1 MRMNKLA
8 LAIMLLAGATGALAA
23 EQAGDPVAQA
33 VKPGEPAAISS
44 PDSGAQSRT
53 ESHSADLPVVSADP
67 AAQSSS
73 SSLAAT
79 PGVPAPVTAAPS
91 SGHASDGSA
100 SVAATAPPSDSGR
113 QPDAIPSDAATQP
126 SMTTAPAAQNAE
138 TSLKAAGTHSAP
150 QKAPASAVPQPQTES
165 GASDSAAPVAVTP
178 SAAEKPETPSLTP
191 DAQQK
196 TDADTPSA
204 SAPTP
209 SVTAAAPFT
218 PEQEARIG
226 EVAKAYLLQHPELL
240 IEVDQKLQKM
250 QYDNQ
255 INAMTA
261 AVIHHQSALLNDQ
274 NTPVVGPADARVAV
288 IEFFDYQCSVCARQ
302 APIMQSLMKS
312 HPQTRFIFRE
322 WPIFGYRWKA
332 SFQAAETGLTIWQ
345 QKGAD
350 AYLKYHDALFA
361 TGHIEG
367 ALTQKDIS
375 RAASV
380 AGAAK
385 LKARSQAML
394 DTLSGTDELA
404 KNLGFQGTPGIV
416 VMPLSGATAENVTFF
431 PGGATESMLQD
442 ALNKAQGQAR

>member
-1 MRMNKLA
+1 M
-8 LAIMLLAGATGALAA
+8 
-23 EQAGDPVAQA
+23 
-33 VKPGEPAAISS
+33 
-44 PDSGAQSRT
+44 
-53 ESHSADLPVVSADP
+53 
-67 AAQSSS
+67 
-73 SSLAAT
+73 
-79 PGVPAPVTAAPS
+79 
-91 SGHASDGSA
+91 
-100 SVAATAPPSDSGR
+100 
-113 QPDAIPSDAATQP
+113 
-126 SMTTAPAAQNAE
+126 
-138 TSLKAAGTHSAP
+138 
-150 QKAPASAVPQPQTES
+150 
-165 GASDSAAPVAVTP
+165 AVTP

-274 NTPVVGPADARVAV
+274 NNPVVGPADARVAV

-416 VMPLSGATAENVTFF
+416 VMPLSGATAENVTIF